1 MQKRRIGLS
10 LGLICSLAFLM
21 ASPAAEARDLEDCM
35 LKWHRAVASY
45 LTQNRTSYG
54 QDENMGQFESA
65 CQIEQ
70 RGDKK
75 AARIDAVMVGVRA
88 LMKLDPRGCQRFMEF
103 YVGATDPEA
112 ACNAAQEPNEKL
124 RKVIEDSIPAK
135 H

>member
-1 MQKRRIGLS
+1 
-10 LGLICSLAFLM
+10 
-21 ASPAAEARDLEDCM
+21 M

-75 AARIDAVMVGVRA
+75 AARIDAIMVGVRA

-103 YVGATDPEA
+103 YVGSTDPEA
-112 ACNAAQEPNEKL
+112 ACNAASEPNEKL
-124 RKVIEDSIPAK
+124 RKVIEGSIPGK